1 MRELN
6 LRIPGGG
13 KGGRK
18 RGEISIFCSARK
30 KRDEL
35 VESARRWERDGAGF
49 DHGKKNSRRGDEFN
63 GSSLRFA

>member
-13 KGGRK
+13 KNGRK

-30 KRDEL
+30 KRLEEL

-49 DHGKKNSRRGDEFN
+49 DHGKKIE
-63 GSSLRFA
+63 AW